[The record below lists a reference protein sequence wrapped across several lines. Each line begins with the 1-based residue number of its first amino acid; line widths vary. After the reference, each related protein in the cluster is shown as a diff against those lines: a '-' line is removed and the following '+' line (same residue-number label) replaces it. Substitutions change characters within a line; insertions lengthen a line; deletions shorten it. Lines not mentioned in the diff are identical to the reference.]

1 MQEGKRNREVFNE
14 HEIALLWNL
23 GNPLTWGGGED
34 TINFFSQWC

>member
-23 GNPLTWGGGED
+23 GNPLTWGGGG
-34 TINFFSQWC
+34 IP

>member
-23 GNPLTWGGGED
+23 GNPV
-34 TINFFSQWC
+34 TIL